1 MRFRHGS
8 VAHDTRS
15 ILWIVQLLDCY
26 LLDDDRFLHRD
37 FQWQL
42 DQNRHRS
49 EHLSD
54 VGVLLYITMGK
65 ITDATK
71 RVTAPILEGGHGSHG
86 DGSHGDGH
94 GDHAAHGEHVAQV
107 SFDQHVVGDQVA
119 TVAHEQTGHGDT
131 GERLHDSVE
140 QAHADL
146 SEASHSAV
154 EHAHEAAEVIYSNP
168 LPSVLM
174 LTAIVVGI
182 ATTALALALIVRIRE
197 DYGSIEEDEILE
209 LDKELQ

>member
-1 MRFRHGS
+1 MTPEAFFG
-8 VAHDTRS
+8 
-15 ILWIVQLLDCY
+15 LFNYWIVICLMMTGFYIVISSGNLIKTVIG
-26 LLDDDRFLHRD
+26 LNI
-37 FQWQL
+37 FQT
-42 DQNRHRS
+42 S
-49 EHLSD
+49 
-54 VGVLLYITMGK
+54 VFLLYITMGK

-209 LDKELQ
+209 LDKEQQ

>member
-1 MRFRHGS
+1 MTAEAFFG
-8 VAHDTRS
+8 
-15 ILWIVQLLDCY
+15 LFNYWIVICLMMTGFYIVISSGNLIKTVIG
-26 LLDDDRFLHRD
+26 LNI
-37 FQWQL
+37 FQT
-42 DQNRHRS
+42 S
-49 EHLSD
+49 
-54 VGVLLYITMGK
+54 VFLLYITMGK

-71 RVTAPILEGGHGSHG
+71 RVTAPILEGGHG
-86 DGSHGDGH
+86 GSHGDGH

-107 SFDQHVVGDQVA
+107 DFDQHVVRDQVA
-119 TVAHEQTGHGDT
+119 TVAHEQAGHNHA
-131 GERLHDSVE
+131 GEHLHDSTDH
-140 QAHADL
+140 AHEDL
-146 SEASHSAV
+146 SEAGHAAV

-209 LDKELQ
+209 LDKEQQ

>member
-1 MRFRHGS
+1 MTPETFFG
-8 VAHDTRS
+8 
-15 ILWIVQLLDCY
+15 LFNYWIVICLMMTGFYIVISSGNLIKTVIG
-26 LLDDDRFLHRD
+26 LNI
-37 FQWQL
+37 FQT
-42 DQNRHRS
+42 S
-49 EHLSD
+49 
-54 VGVLLYITMGK
+54 VFLLYITMGK

-86 DGSHGDGH
+86 DGHGG
-94 GDHAAHGEHVAQV
+94 HAAHGEHALV
-107 SFDQHVVGDQVA
+107 DQVA
-119 TVAHEQTGHGDT
+119 TVAHEPTGHNHA
-131 GERLHDSVE
+131 GEPLHDSAEHV
-140 QAHADL
+140 HADL
-146 SEASHSAV
+146 SEAGHSAA

-209 LDKELQ
+209 LDKEQR